1 MKKLQIK
8 KWLLNKHANA
18 LMFETVYIN
27 KQTDKAIGVGL
38 ENGRVLFW
46 LPKSQLMNWDEYSKQ
61 LGDKLNSIEL
71 ICEGVE

>member
-8 KWLLNKHANA
+8 KWLMNKHWNA
-18 LMFETVYIN
+18 LNMETVYIN
-27 KQTDKAIGVGL
+27 KETDKAIGVGL
-38 ENGRVLFW
+38 ENRRVLFW
-46 LPKSQLMNWDEYSKQ
+46 LPKSLMLNWNEYKKQ

>member
-8 KWLLNKHANA
+8 RWLLNKHANA
-18 LMFETVYIN
+18 LVFETVYIN
-27 KQTDKAIGVGL
+27 KETDKAIGVGL
-38 ENGRVLFW
+38 QNGRVLFW
-46 LPKSQLMNWDEYSKQ
+46 LPKSQMLNWNEYREQ